1 MIIDNP
7 INNPLNLPND
17 AARTLLNPL
26 RPSGTKMAVPSQQI
40 AAKNEER
47 TEPRLANF
55 SFITSISPLS
65 LKDYIRVQL
74 LICSKLSA
82 TIERARET
90 ISSTLESVI
99 V

>member
-40 AAKNEER
+40 AAKNEDR

-55 SFITSISPLS
+55 SLIAISPFII
-65 LKDYIRVQL
+65 YILVQL

-82 TIERARET
+82 TTERARET

-99 V
+99 L